1 MRYLIWRSSPLLLTV
16 ADLWRVRSYSNGIWY
31 VLITDGLALIL
42 IRFAPEIDDLTFGLG
57 VGPSWMSIDKINV
70 HTPPFLIAFLGWIV
84 LLFNTAMLFF
94 THWIEPLGR
103 H

>member
-16 ADLWRVRSYSNGIWY
+16 ADLWRVRSYSNGICY

-57 VGPSWMSIDKINV
+57 VGPSTQQCSSLRTGSNRSAGIDGGRN
-70 HTPPFLIAFLGWIV
+70 
-84 LLFNTAMLFF
+84 FF
-94 THWIEPLGR
+94 DQLR
-103 H
+103 V